1 MKTVESSGRFLTT
14 FECRGCGRYID
25 GYSDGTFCGEGW
37 NRIIHIDGPN
47 AICPACIHD
56 NLEDVLQ
63 SLREDGYENA
73 CLMNSVQFVHSKDER
88 YGVVV
93 TVVAN
98 ENLR

>member
-1 MKTVESSGRFLTT
+1 MKTVENSNRFLTT
-14 FECRGCGRYID
+14 FECRGCGRCID

-37 NRIIHIDGPN
+37 NRILRIDGPN

-63 SLREDGYENA
+63 SFREDGYENA
-73 CLMNSVQFVHSKDER
+73 CLMNPVQFVHSEDAR

-93 TVVAN
+93 TVAP
-98 ENLR
+98 RD